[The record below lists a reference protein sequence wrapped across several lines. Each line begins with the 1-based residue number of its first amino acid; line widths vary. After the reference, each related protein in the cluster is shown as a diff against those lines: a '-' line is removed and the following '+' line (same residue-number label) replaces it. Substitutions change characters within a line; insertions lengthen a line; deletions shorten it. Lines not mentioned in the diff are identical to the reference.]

1 MQYLDNGGNEMKK
14 AVESYV
20 LGEGKAPEWFNKEA
34 NAGRVKLIYD
44 EDDQLIGAQILS
56 GMKVYDA
63 LIGDSIINTKY
74 GLAVLPKEKAKQ
86 YGVQKKDDKQIK
98 ERDDKEEKAEE

>member
-1 MQYLDNGGNEMKK
+1 MKK
-14 AVESYV
+14 VVESFV
-20 LGEGKAPEWFNKEA
+20 LGEGKAPEWFNNEA

-56 GMKVYDA
+56 GVKVYDA
-63 LIGDSIINTKY
+63 LIGDSILNSKY
-74 GLAVLPKEKAKQ
+74 GLAVIPKEKAKQ

-98 ERDDKEEKAEE
+98 EKDNEEEKAEE